1 MSYLEL
7 RDISKIY
14 GEGAAEV
21 HALQR
26 VDLSVDA
33 GSLVAVMGASGSG
46 KSTLLT
52 IAGSLEDPT
61 SGEVYVGGR
70 ALSSLS
76 RNGKAQLRRQSI
88 GYVFQDYNL
97 LAGLSAV
104 ENVSLPLEL
113 DGVAARKAQSAA
125 LESLEDFGLK
135 DRASHYPDQLS
146 GGERQR
152 VAIARAVVGGPAA
165 APGRRA
171 LRRARLHQR
180 RGGHAPDPGGLPPRH
195 GRRRGDP
202 RRPAR
207 LVGRP
212 RDLPPRRP
220 DRRPDAPGREP
231 GSGTR
236 RPPEPMS
243 VGVLERPA
251 TGSAPEP
258 TTGGVPARRAMIRWA
273 WRLFKREWRQQL
285 LILLLVIVAVAAVV
299 VGAAVAVNTPPP
311 ANAGFGTADDM
322 ATFASSNAKQ
332 AHLDLQSADAQI
344 AALEHRF
351 GTVQVIENETFHV
364 PGSTQTYQLRSQDP
378 HGPYGGP
385 MLQLLSG
392 HYPDRAGPD
401 RPHPGAG
408 VRAQPAG
415 GRHLVPGRQDRRRHR
430 AEPPEPAR
438 RVRAGSPGAGDA
450 PDPGDVLFDA
460 PGVNPGRIGANVYT
474 PAQNG
479 NSNPIN
485 PDTIVL
491 ALATVGML
499 LIALVSVGGFTVLAQ
514 RRLRALGM
522 LESMGATDRN
532 VRLVLRANGVIVGAV
547 GALVGFALGL
557 VAWLAYR
564 PHNEQSAHHLI
575 PMFALPWTVIVV
587 AMVLAVVATFLAAGH
602 PARAITRVPVVS
614 ALAGRP
620 APPRQ
625 IHRSF
630 VPGVI
635 ALVIGFF
642 MFSASG
648 AAGSSGVIWLIP
660 GFVALVAGI
669 ILMAP
674 FFLALLAR
682 VGRRAPIAIRLAL
695 RDLSRYRARSGS
707 ALSAISVGV
716 LIAVVICAVA
726 VARYSNVY
734 DYVGPNL
741 ASNELAVWSPNGQN
755 GNNPDPSAPTL
766 QDIESQEASVHSIA
780 SAVGATDV
788 VELDNPAPSV
798 GLQNPSASGRQWDG
812 QIFVATPALLRAYGI
827 NPSSIPSDVDVLSS
841 RPGLSGSGVQLT
853 YGGGGGKGG
862 GQLVG
867 PGSGGGGGPGPGNTN
882 TCSPGGCI
890 AHPVVQEESR
900 LPTGTD
906 APNTVIT
913 ESALRRLHLAS
924 QSSLDGWIIQANS
937 PITSAQITN
946 AQALAATNNLSIESK
961 NDAPTSHEIVNW
973 ATVFAIALGSRHPG
987 HEHRPHPQR
996 DGERV
1001 AHADG
1006 HRRQLPHPAHPDGGH
1021 RRRPGLPGRAARDG
1035 GRLRRA
1041 GRVVPLE
1048 RPGRWPVGHH
1058 RSHPLEQPVP
1068 HRDRHARRRHDRRL
1082 GVGGTG
1088 PDGDLHPP
1096 DGVARPMQ

>member
-1 MSYLEL
+1 
-7 RDISKIY
+7 
-14 GEGAAEV
+14 
-21 HALQR
+21 
-26 VDLSVDA
+26 
-33 GSLVAVMGASGSG
+33 
-46 KSTLLT
+46 
-52 IAGSLEDPT
+52 
-61 SGEVYVGGR
+61 
-70 ALSSLS
+70 
-76 RNGKAQLRRQSI
+76 
-88 GYVFQDYNL
+88 
-97 LAGLSAV
+97 
-104 ENVSLPLEL
+104 
-113 DGVAARKAQSAA
+113 
-125 LESLEDFGLK
+125 
-135 DRASHYPDQLS
+135 
-146 GGERQR
+146 
-152 VAIARAVVGGPAA
+152 
-165 APGRRA
+165 
-171 LRRARLHQR
+171 
-180 RGGHAPDPGGLPPRH
+180 
-195 GRRRGDP
+195 
-202 RRPAR
+202 
-207 LVGRP
+207 
-212 RDLPPRRP
+212 
-220 DRRPDAPGREP
+220 
-231 GSGTR
+231 
-236 RPPEPMS
+236 MS
-243 VGVLERPA
+243 VSILERPV

-258 TTGGVPARRAMIRWA
+258 TTGGVPARRAMTRWA

-299 VGAAVAVNTPPP
+299 VGAAVATNTPAP
-311 ANAGFGTADDM
+311 ANAGFGTADDL
-322 ATFASSNAKQ
+322 AIYTSTPSVKQ
-332 AHLDLQSADAQI
+332 APKLNLHLVDAQI

-392 HYPDRAGPD
+392 QYPTGPNQIALT
-401 RPHPGAG
+401 PGLASELNLRVG
-408 VRAQPAG
+408 DTWSSQG
-415 GRHLVPGRQDRRRHR
+415 GKKVVGIVQNPQSLLDEF
-430 AEPPEPAR
+430 ALA
-438 RVRAGSPGAGDA
+438 SPGQVTH
-450 PDPGDVLFDA
+450 PTSVDVLFDA
-460 PGVNPGRIGANVYT
+460 PGVNPGRIGSNVYT

-479 NSNPIN
+479 SSNPIN

-499 LIALVSVGGFTVLAQ
+499 LIALVSVAGFTVLAQ

-522 LESMGATDRN
+522 LQSMGATDRN

-547 GALVGFALGL
+547 GAVVGFALGL

-642 MFSASG
+642 MFTASG
-648 AAGSSGVIWLIP
+648 AAGSSGAIWLIP
-660 GFVALVAGI
+660 GFIALIAGI

-682 VGRRAPIAIRLAL
+682 VGRKAPIAVRLSL

-716 LIAVVICAVA
+716 LIAVFICAVA
-726 VARYSNVY
+726 IARYSNVY

-741 ASNELAVWSPNGQN
+741 ASNELAVWSPNGQY
-755 GNNPDPSAPTL
+755 GNSPNPSAPTQ
-766 QDIESQEASVHSIA
+766 QDIESQEASVLSIA

-788 VELDNPAPSV
+788 AELDNPASSV

-812 QIFVATPALLRAYGI
+812 QIYVATPALLRAYGI
-827 NPSSIPSDVDVLSS
+827 NPLSIPSNVDVLSS

-867 PGSGGGGGPGPGNTN
+867 PGSGGSGGGGGPGPGNTN
-882 TCSPGGCI
+882 TCSPEGCI
-890 AHPVVQEESR
+890 AHPVVQEESQ

-924 QSSLDGWIIQANS
+924 ESSLDGWIIQANS
-937 PITSAQITN
+937 SITSAQITN

-961 NDAPTSHEIVNW
+961 NDAPTSREIVNW
-973 ATVFAIALGSRHPG
+973 ATVFAIALALGILAMSIGLIRSETASELRTLTATGARSRT
-987 HEHRPHPQR
+987 
-996 DGERV
+996 
-1001 AHADG
+1001 
-1006 HRRQLPHPAHPDGGH
+1006 
-1021 RRRPGLPGRAARDG
+1021 
-1035 GRLRRA
+1035 RRA
-1041 GRVVPLE
+1041 LTAVTAGGLAFLGALLGTVAAYVGLAGWFHTNALEGGLSDIIDHIPWNNLFLIVIAMPVVAMIVGYVLAGRDP
-1048 RPGRWPVGHH
+1048 RGI
-1058 RSHPLEQPVP
+1058 S
-1068 HRDRHARRRHDRRL
+1068 
-1082 GVGGTG
+1082 T
-1088 PDGDLHPP
+1088 
-1096 DGVARPMQ
+1096 RPME

>member
-1 MSYLEL
+1 
-7 RDISKIY
+7 
-14 GEGAAEV
+14 
-21 HALQR
+21 
-26 VDLSVDA
+26 
-33 GSLVAVMGASGSG
+33 
-46 KSTLLT
+46 
-52 IAGSLEDPT
+52 
-61 SGEVYVGGR
+61 
-70 ALSSLS
+70 
-76 RNGKAQLRRQSI
+76 
-88 GYVFQDYNL
+88 
-97 LAGLSAV
+97 
-104 ENVSLPLEL
+104 
-113 DGVAARKAQSAA
+113 
-125 LESLEDFGLK
+125 
-135 DRASHYPDQLS
+135 
-146 GGERQR
+146 
-152 VAIARAVVGGPAA
+152 
-165 APGRRA
+165 
-171 LRRARLHQR
+171 
-180 RGGHAPDPGGLPPRH
+180 
-195 GRRRGDP
+195 
-202 RRPAR
+202 
-207 LVGRP
+207 
-212 RDLPPRRP
+212 
-220 DRRPDAPGREP
+220 
-231 GSGTR
+231 
-236 RPPEPMS
+236 MS
-243 VGVLERPA
+243 VGVLERPV

-311 ANAGFGTADDM
+311 ANAGYGTADDL
-322 ATFASSNAKQ
+322 ATYTSSPNAKQ
-332 AHLDLQSADAQI
+332 SANLNLHSVDAQI

-364 PGSTQTYQLRSQDP
+364 PGSTQTYDLRSQDP

-392 HYPDRAGPD
+392 HYPTGASQIALT
-401 RPHPGAG
+401 PGLASELNLRVG
-408 VRAQPAG
+408 DTWSSQG
-415 GRHLVPGRQDRRRHR
+415 GRTVVGIVRNPQSLLDEFALVLPGQVTH
-430 AEPPEPAR
+430 PT
-438 RVRAGSPGAGDA
+438 VI
-450 PDPGDVLFDA
+450 DVFFDA
-460 PGVNPGRIGANVYT
+460 PGVNPNRIGSNVST
-474 PAQNG
+474 PGSLTN
-479 NSNPIN
+479 NPIN

-491 ALATVGML
+491 VLATVGML

-514 RRLRALGM
+514 RRLRAIGM

-532 VRLVLRANGVIVGAV
+532 VRLVLRANGVIVGGV
-547 GALVGFALGL
+547 GALLGFALGL
-557 VAWLAYR
+557 AAWLAYR
-564 PHNEQSAHHLI
+564 PHNEQSAHHVI
-575 PMFALPWTVIVV
+575 SMFALPWTVIAV
-587 AMVLAVVATFLAAGH
+587 AMVLAVVAAFLAAGH

-660 GFVALVAGI
+660 GFIALIAGI
-669 ILMAP
+669 ILVSP

-682 VGRRAPIAIRLAL
+682 VGRKAPIAVRLAL

-726 VARYSNVY
+726 VARYSNVF

-755 GNNPDPSAPTL
+755 GNNPNPSAPTL
-766 QDIESQEASVHSIA
+766 QAIESQEASVHSIA
-780 SAVGATDV
+780 STVGATDV

-798 GLQNPSASGRQWDG
+798 GLQNPSGSGRQWDG
-812 QIFVATPALLRAYGI
+812 QIYVATPALLRAYGI

-867 PGSGGGGGPGPGNTN
+867 PGSGGSGGGGGPGPGNTN
-882 TCSPGGCI
+882 TCSPEGCI
-890 AHPVVQEESR
+890 AHPVVQEESH

-937 PITSAQITN
+937 PITSPQITN

-973 ATVFAIALGSRHPG
+973 ATVFAIALALGILAMSIGLIRSETASELRTLTATGASSRTRRSLTAVTAG
-987 HEHRPHPQR
+987 
-996 DGERV
+996 GLAFLGALLGTV
-1001 AHADG
+1001 AAYVGLAGWFHTNA
-1006 HRRQLPHPAHPDGGH
+1006 LEGGLSNIIDH
-1021 RRRPGLPGRAARDG
+1021 IPWSNLFLIVIAMPVVAAIVG
-1035 GRLRRA
+1035 WVLA
-1041 GRVVPLE
+1041 GREPTGLSTRPLE
-1048 RPGRWPVGHH
+1048 
-1058 RSHPLEQPVP
+1058 
-1068 HRDRHARRRHDRRL
+1068 
-1082 GVGGTG
+1082 
-1088 PDGDLHPP
+1088 
-1096 DGVARPMQ
+1096 

>member
-1 MSYLEL
+1 
-7 RDISKIY
+7 
-14 GEGAAEV
+14 
-21 HALQR
+21 
-26 VDLSVDA
+26 
-33 GSLVAVMGASGSG
+33 
-46 KSTLLT
+46 
-52 IAGSLEDPT
+52 
-61 SGEVYVGGR
+61 
-70 ALSSLS
+70 
-76 RNGKAQLRRQSI
+76 
-88 GYVFQDYNL
+88 
-97 LAGLSAV
+97 
-104 ENVSLPLEL
+104 
-113 DGVAARKAQSAA
+113 
-125 LESLEDFGLK
+125 
-135 DRASHYPDQLS
+135 
-146 GGERQR
+146 
-152 VAIARAVVGGPAA
+152 
-165 APGRRA
+165 
-171 LRRARLHQR
+171 
-180 RGGHAPDPGGLPPRH
+180 
-195 GRRRGDP
+195 
-202 RRPAR
+202 
-207 LVGRP
+207 
-212 RDLPPRRP
+212 
-220 DRRPDAPGREP
+220 
-231 GSGTR
+231 
-236 RPPEPMS
+236 
-243 VGVLERPA
+243 
-251 TGSAPEP
+251 
-258 TTGGVPARRAMIRWA
+258 MIRWA

-311 ANAGFGTADDM
+311 ANAGYGTADDL
-322 ATFASSNAKQ
+322 ATYTSSPNAKQ
-332 AHLDLQSADAQI
+332 SANLNLHSVDAQI

-364 PGSTQTYQLRSQDP
+364 PGSTQTYDLRSQDP

-392 HYPDRAGPD
+392 HYPTGASQIALT
-401 RPHPGAG
+401 PGLASELNLRVG
-408 VRAQPAG
+408 DTWSSQG
-415 GRHLVPGRQDRRRHR
+415 GRTVVGIVRNPQSLLDEFALVLPGQVTH
-430 AEPPEPAR
+430 PT
-438 RVRAGSPGAGDA
+438 VI
-450 PDPGDVLFDA
+450 DVFFDA
-460 PGVNPGRIGANVYT
+460 PGVNPNRIGSNVST
-474 PAQNG
+474 PGSLTN
-479 NSNPIN
+479 NPIN

-491 ALATVGML
+491 VLATVGML

-514 RRLRALGM
+514 RRLRAIGM

-532 VRLVLRANGVIVGAV
+532 VRLVLRANGVIVGGV
-547 GALVGFALGL
+547 GALLGFALGL
-557 VAWLAYR
+557 AAWLAYR
-564 PHNEQSAHHLI
+564 PHNEQSAHHVI
-575 PMFALPWTVIVV
+575 SMFALPWTVIAV
-587 AMVLAVVATFLAAGH
+587 AMVLAVVAAFLAAGH

-660 GFVALVAGI
+660 GFIALIAGI
-669 ILMAP
+669 ILVSP

-682 VGRRAPIAIRLAL
+682 VGRKAPIAVRLAL

-726 VARYSNVY
+726 VARYSNVF

-755 GNNPDPSAPTL
+755 GNNPNPSAPTL
-766 QDIESQEASVHSIA
+766 QAIESQEASVHSIA
-780 SAVGATDV
+780 STVGATDV

-798 GLQNPSASGRQWDG
+798 GLQNPSGSGRQWDG
-812 QIFVATPALLRAYGI
+812 QIYVATPALLRAYGI

-867 PGSGGGGGPGPGNTN
+867 PGSGGSGGGGGPGPGNTN
-882 TCSPGGCI
+882 TCSPEGCI
-890 AHPVVQEESR
+890 AHPVVQEESH

-937 PITSAQITN
+937 PITSPQITN

-973 ATVFAIALGSRHPG
+973 ATVFAIALALGILAMSIGLIRSETASELRTLTATGASSRTRRSLTAVTAG
-987 HEHRPHPQR
+987 
-996 DGERV
+996 GLAFLGALLGTV
-1001 AHADG
+1001 AAYVGLAGWFHTNA
-1006 HRRQLPHPAHPDGGH
+1006 LEGGLSNIIDH
-1021 RRRPGLPGRAARDG
+1021 IPWSNLFLIVIAMPVVAAIVG
-1035 GRLRRA
+1035 WVLA
-1041 GRVVPLE
+1041 GREPTGLSTRPLE
-1048 RPGRWPVGHH
+1048 
-1058 RSHPLEQPVP
+1058 
-1068 HRDRHARRRHDRRL
+1068 
-1082 GVGGTG
+1082 
-1088 PDGDLHPP
+1088 
-1096 DGVARPMQ
+1096 